1 MSAAGNTAMDAKPV
15 QSYEIA
21 SILARR
27 VAVAVGVMLMVFS
40 AGSAF
45 ALGTPEQRKAC
56 TPDVYR
62 LCAGEI
68 PNVRAITACLRRNKA
83 SLGDACR
90 VIFEQSGN

>member
-1 MSAAGNTAMDAKPV
+1 MDAKPA
-15 QSYEIA
+15 QSA
-21 SILARR
+21 KLVRLA
-27 VAVAVGVMLMVFS
+27 AVAAGLMLTLLS

-68 PNVRAITACLRRNKA
+68 PNVSAITACLRRNKA
-83 SLGDACR
+83 SLSDACR
-90 VIFEQSGN
+90 VVFEQSGN

>member
-1 MSAAGNTAMDAKPV
+1 MDAKPV
-15 QSYEIA
+15 QS
-21 SILARR
+21 SKLARR
-27 VAVAVGVMLMVFS
+27 VAVAVGLMLMLFS

-83 SLGDACR
+83 SLSEACR
-90 VIFEQSGN
+90 AAFEPSGN